1 MMKRWISLFLLCF
14 LSFMAAAQSGSR
26 AIIEYIEGDFYE
38 VLVTRPDGVE
48 DYGDIGMEIDLE
60 STIRTGEA
68 TVEIRL
74 DPNGTIL
81 NLDRNT
87 LFELTSIQGTRN
99 SEETVLTLLQGR
111 LRTVAARNGR
121 GNRYSIKTPTAVCGI
136 RGTEILNTV
145 SPGESSILC
154 KTGSVEVINALDSE
168 NRVLI
173 GPNQMVNTQSV
184 NFTPAPVSDDLLA
197 QAFESLP
204 FRKLIPEEV
213 PSNDGTLVDAEL
225 TEPTEETPEQ
235 SEPEMVEPEVVPE
248 TETEPETVTTPVIST
263 VPTVEETDE
272 GLDSGDNTQGPIEQ
286 WFRESM
292 GFEIGTV
299 TIDGETWAKVVAQ
312 PVFTGSKLK
321 TGLYLPVIYKSNLM
335 DPSDW
340 YKPEGN
346 DEWSFG
352 TDQDG
357 WDQILLD
364 MNRDFWLK
372 IRFMEYGDPLWD
384 PFYLHVGNLNNM
396 TIGHGSLIKDYT
408 NNINFP
414 SQRKTGINT
423 GVTLGGLKIEALVD
437 DTSETSLAGARIQF
451 AGARGPSF
459 ALSTVADFFVASELD
474 DPSFMGDPL
483 VTADSSF
490 MGNPMLIAASID
502 TELFK
507 IDTDLLKLMYF
518 ADFSVIS
525 PYFRSQPDTAY
536 YGTFDYDDYTGMI
549 WDGSE
554 LHNYGVMT
562 GIMGSISRIN
572 FELDLRYENGLFQ
585 HQLFNSVYERNRL
598 NYMNAIIWYLASG
611 TDETFGRLA
620 LYGSAD
626 AAILSEKVRLQG
638 SYLWPWDIEG
648 SNITL
653 GEEDYLKLGL
663 IVEKGLIPVY
673 DISGA
678 FYYERIGFAQSIMDN
693 DFDLLNAQTVLSGE
707 MVMPLAPTLDLAL
720 IASTSTVY
728 DDDGNLILNDD
739 GNPKIVPVFNI
750 ETRIHF

>member
-1 MMKRWISLFLLCF
+1 MKRWISLFLLCF
-14 LSFMAAAQSGSR
+14 TSIMAVAQSGST
-26 AIIEYIEGDFYE
+26 AIIEYIEGDFYD

-48 DYGDIGMEIDLE
+48 DYGDIGMEIELE

-74 DPNGTIL
+74 EPNGTIL

-111 LRTVAARNGR
+111 LRTVAARNGM

-184 NFTPAPVSDDLLA
+184 SFTPAPVSDALLTE
-197 QAFESLP
+197 AFESLP

-213 PSNDGTLVDAEL
+213 PSIDTILADAELAEPEEENPEL
-225 TEPTEETPEQ
+225 TEPGQEEPQAEEPGADVPEAIE
-235 SEPEMVEPEVVPE
+235 EPEEEI
-248 TETEPETVTTPVIST
+248 VTAPVIST
-263 VPTVEETDE
+263 VPTAEDTDDST
-272 GLDSGDNTQGPIEQ
+272 DSGQDEPGAIEQ
-286 WFRESM
+286 WFRDSM

-312 PVFTGSKLK
+312 PVFSGAKLK

-340 YKPEGN
+340 YRPEGN

-352 TDQDG
+352 SDQDG

-364 MNRDFWLK
+364 INKDFWLK

-423 GVTLGGLKIEALVD
+423 GVTFGGFKIEALVD
-437 DTSETSLAGARIQF
+437 DTSNTSLAGARIQF
-451 AGARGPSF
+451 AGAKGPSF
-459 ALSTVADFFVASELD
+459 ALASVADFYVASELD
-474 DPSFMGDPL
+474 DPSFMGDP
-483 VTADSSF
+483 
-490 MGNPMLIAASID
+490 MLIAASLDSEI
-502 TELFK
+502 FK
-507 IDTDLLKLMYF
+507 INTDLLKLMYF
-518 ADFSVIS
+518 ADLSVIS
-525 PYFRSQPDTAY
+525 PYFRTQPETLY
-536 YGTFDYDDYTGMI
+536 YGTFDHEDYMGMF

-554 LHNYGVMT
+554 LHNYGAMT
-562 GIMGSISRIN
+562 GVKGSIARLN

-598 NYMNAIIWYLASG
+598 NYMDSMIAYLASG
-611 TDETFGRLA
+611 STETTGRLA

-648 SNITL
+648 SKITL

-663 IVEKGLIPVY
+663 IVDKGLIPVY

-707 MVMPLAPTLDLAL
+707 MVMPLAPTLDLAV

-728 DDDGNLILNDD
+728 DDNGNLILNAD